1 MADHNETGAR
11 GEEIAVDHLINQG
24 YIILEKNWRHRRTEI
39 DIIAKHK
46 DVLVFIEVKTRSD
59 DFFGEPASYADDK
72 KMKRIATGATVY
84 MNQIGHDWEVR
95 FDVIGVLLHGPQRA
109 EVRHYEDVYWG

>member
-11 GEEIAVDHLINQG
+11 GEAVAVDYLINKG
-24 YIILEKNWRHRRTEI
+24 YTILEKNWRHRRTEI
-39 DIIAKHK
+39 DIIAKQN
-46 DVLVFIEVKTRSD
+46 DILVFVEVKTRSD

-84 MNQIGHDWEVR
+84 MNQINHDWEVR
-95 FDVIGVLLHGPQRA
+95 FDVIGVLVQGPQRV